1 MKLFG
6 YLFVVMAISCSQ
18 KISYYE
24 GYIYNSENKPL
35 SNLFIYAENDSINI
49 KGYTDENGFFKIKKK
64 ENSIVNHLK
73 IKKKENSIVNHLKIK
88 KNGKILDSIKII
100 GIRGGEQIDY
110 AFVNGKND
118 TIIINE
124 KIVN

>member
-1 MKLFG
+1 MIMVCQ
-6 YLFVVMAISCSQ
+6 VVMAISCSQ

-73 IKKKENSIVNHLKIK
+73 IKK
-88 KNGKILDSIKII
+88 NGKILDSIKII